1 MNESRLLTR
10 ALPMQEPPG
19 QLALTLEDREAK
31 GGVGELVH
39 YCILSYTILHIANT
53 FYDDIEIC
61 VFILYGL
68 ASLLKKFNQYF
79 VQEMKWSCVNMGEG
93 LSQEGYPL

>member
-1 MNESRLLTR
+1 MIKASYSLGELERKQVNESSLLTR

-19 QLALTLEDREAK
+19 QPALTLEEREAK

-39 YCILSYTILHIANT
+39 YCILSYTLLQIANT

-61 VFILYGL
+61 VFILYWPRPRPRP
-68 ASLLKKFNQYF
+68 S
-79 VQEMKWSCVNMGEG
+79 
-93 LSQEGYPL
+93 